1 MLLIF
6 IISDANSV
14 SIDAE
19 GGGPQPL
26 DLESTRN
33 LCRKLLE
40 ISEQF
45 TFKLDGIDVVFLNWL
60 VIGCGFCEE
69 AFITVK
75 YINSSNGNYSIFISQ
90 FLYNY

>member
-6 IISDANSV
+6 IILDANSGT
-14 SIDAE
+14 IDAE

-33 LCRKLLE
+33 LCRKFLE
-40 ISEQF
+40 ISGQF
-45 TFKLDGIDVVFLNWL
+45 TFEVDGVKVIFFNWL

-75 YINSSNGNYSIFISQ
+75 
-90 FLYNY
+90 